1 MNCLKDTR
9 TMAPLDE
16 TRGNTTTAVLE
27 IVTFRLAPGANRET
41 FLTSAAATESWLRK
55 RGAVRQR
62 MLTEGE
68 DGTWTDAVE
77 WTSMEAAK
85 SAGAEVMEAAD
96 FAPFMQA
103 IDPKS
108 VTMRHETIRWRMV

>member
-1 MNCLKDTR
+1 MNCLK
-9 TMAPLDE
+9 E
-16 TRGNTTTAVLE
+16 TRVHSTLDAVRGDEREAVLE
-27 IVTFRLAPGANRET
+27 IVTFRLAPGASRET
-41 FLTSAAATESWLRK
+41 FLTSAAATEKWLRK

-62 MLTEGE
+62 LLTEGD

-85 SAGAEVMEAAD
+85 SAGAEVMEAPD

-108 VTMRHETIRWRMV
+108 VAMRHETIRWRME